1 MDESKG
7 ITRLTK
13 IVFSRVLFTGDKL
26 GPDYEFNF
34 AATGQSATIKV
45 NMTKKREAELNKD
58 IFSISELPEVRRIP
72 LRIEALE
79 RDKPFSDTGSLETEL
94 NIAYPEP
101 REQSTTFDVIVYGK
115 GREIRKQSKAS
126 ITLITCLDKGLR
138 YVAGLN
144 PNSWLSVD
152 LDVGFQVQLP
162 HFLGVELVEM
172 TSQGTHFRIL
182 EGRFKGELA
191 QISSSAGSDYLR
203 QEIGV
208 RKESARLHLR
218 KSSQRLQIAGLGEF
232 SVVLDPRNPLPM
244 GSYVVEIPDE
254 PHELGRPYLDQ
265 AKYARTWFRL
275 GETGDRYLHTGR
287 VSAGCVTVET
297 VDSWDSICKFLLR
310 CRLDSKAIGILE
322 VLP

>member
-1 MDESKG
+1 MDEPKG

-34 AATGQSATIKV
+34 AAAGQSATIKV

-58 IFSISELPEVRRIP
+58 IFLISELPEVRRVP
-72 LRIEALE
+72 LRIDVLE
-79 RDKPFSDTGSLETEL
+79 RNDIFNDFGSIDTEL
-94 NIAYPEP
+94 TIACPEP

-115 GREIRKQSKAS
+115 GREIRKQSMAS
-126 ITLITCLDKGLR
+126 ITLTTCLDKGLR
-138 YVAGLN
+138 YVGGLN
-144 PNSWLSVD
+144 PNSWLSVL
-152 LDVGFQVQLP
+152 LDAGFEVQLP
-162 HFLGVELVEM
+162 HFLGVELVEL
-172 TSQGTHFRIL
+172 TSQGIHFRIL
-182 EGRFKGELA
+182 EGRFKGEFA

-203 QEIGV
+203 QEIGI
-208 RKESARLHLR
+208 RKESARLQLR
-218 KSSQRLQIAGLGEF
+218 KSSQRLQIPGLGEF
-232 SVVLDPRNPLPM
+232 PVVLDPSNPLPM
-244 GSYVVEIPDE
+244 GSYVVDIPDE
-254 PHELGRPYLDQ
+254 PHDLGRPYPDQ

-297 VDSWDSICKFLLR
+297 VESWDRICKFLLR
-310 CRLDSKAIGILE
+310 CLLDSKAIGILE